1 MGKEFRRD
9 VNYYK
14 VLQVDPEADP
24 LIIKNAYY
32 TILNQLK
39 CHPDKGGDLEKAKLI
54 NEAYHILSSAE
65 LREEYDR
72 FLEELVEIK
81 HSLSFGHP
89 GAARVVE
96 RQRYP
101 QGYRRSFL
109 EELFLGDEFYG
120 DWLNEFFGMEGEH
133 EYQAGTQSWTPPVN
147 ICWAGDNFIIKIEL
161 PGVRWE
167 DIHIQFEGGILTIY
181 GEKMEEHQHWVKLE
195 FQYGRFRRSFQLPDQ
210 VMPDKIN
217 ASLKDGILE
226 VTIPIKEKN
235 KGRIIPINQL

>member
-14 VLQVDPEADP
+14 ILQVDPGADP

-72 FLEELVEIK
+72 FLQESEEIK
-81 HSLSFGHP
+81 YSRSFEHP
-89 GAARVVE
+89 YAVRVVE
-96 RQRYP
+96 RQRYR

-109 EELFLGDEFYG
+109 EELFFGNEFCG
-120 DWLNEFFGMEGEH
+120 DWLNEFFGMEGEQ
-133 EYQAGTQSWTPPVN
+133 EYQTGGQSWNPPVN
-147 ICWAGDNFIIKIEL
+147 IFWAGNNFIIKIEL
-161 PGVRWE
+161 PGVKWE
-167 DIHIQFEGGILTIY
+167 DIHIQFEGSILTIY
-181 GEKMEEHQHWVKLE
+181 GEKIEEHHQWVKLE
-195 FQYGRFRRSFQLPDQ
+195 FQYGRFRRSFQLPEQ
-210 VMPDKIN
+210 VKPDKIN
-217 ASLKDGILE
+217 ASLRDGILE
-226 VTIPIKEKN
+226 VTIPIKEKDR
-235 KGRIIPINQL
+235 GRIIPINQL

>member
-14 VLQVDPEADP
+14 ILQVDPGADP

-54 NEAYHILSSAE
+54 NEAYHILSSTE

-72 FLEELVEIK
+72 FLRESEEIK
-81 HSLSFGHP
+81 HFQSFEHP
-89 GAARVVE
+89 YAVRVVE
-96 RQRYP
+96 RQRYR

-109 EELFLGDEFYG
+109 EELFSGNEFY
-120 DWLNEFFGMEGEH
+120 DHWLNDFFGMEGEY
-133 EYQAGTQSWTPPVN
+133 EYQAGDQSWTPPVN
-147 ICWAGDNFIIKIEL
+147 IYRAGDNFIIKMEL

-167 DIHIQFEGGILTIY
+167 DIHIQLAGGILTIS
-181 GEKMEEHQHWVKLE
+181 GEKIEEHQQWTRLE
-195 FQYGRFRRSFQLPDQ
+195 FQYGGFRRSFQLPDQ

-217 ASLKDGILE
+217 ASLREGILE
-226 VTIPIKEKN
+226 VTVPIREKHR
-235 KGRIIPINQL
+235 GRIIPISQL

>member
-14 VLQVDPEADP
+14 ILQVDPGADP

-39 CHPDKGGDLEKAKLI
+39 CHPDKGGDLENAKLI
-54 NEAYHILSSAE
+54 NEAYHILSSVE

-72 FLEELVEIK
+72 FWQESEENK
-81 HSLSFGHP
+81 YSRSFEHP
-89 GAARVVE
+89 YAVRVVE
-96 RQRYP
+96 RQRYR

-120 DWLNEFFGMEGEH
+120 DWLNEFFGMEGEQ
-133 EYQAGTQSWTPPVN
+133 EYQAGGQSWNPPVN
-147 ICWAGDNFIIKIEL
+147 IFWAGNTFIIKIEL

-167 DIHIQFEGGILTIY
+167 DIHIQIEGGILTIY
-181 GEKMEEHQHWVKLE
+181 GEKIEEHHQWVKLE
-195 FQYGRFRRSFQLPDQ
+195 FQYGRFRRSFQLPEQ
-210 VMPDKIN
+210 VKPDKIN
-217 ASLKDGILE
+217 ASLRDGILE
-226 VTIPIKEKN
+226 VTIPIKEKDR
-235 KGRIIPINQL
+235 GRIIPINQL

>member
-1 MGKEFRRD
+1 MGKEFRKD

-14 VLQVDPEADP
+14 ILQVDPGADP

-72 FLEELVEIK
+72 FLQESEEIK
-81 HSLSFGHP
+81 YSRSFEHP
-89 GAARVVE
+89 YAVRVVE
-96 RQRYP
+96 RQRYR

-109 EELFLGDEFYG
+109 EELFLGNEFYG
-120 DWLNEFFGMEGEH
+120 DWLNEFFGMEGEQ
-133 EYQAGTQSWTPPVN
+133 EYQTGSQSWNPAVN
-147 ICWAGDNFIIKIEL
+147 IFWAGNNFIIKIEL
-161 PGVRWE
+161 PGVKWE

-181 GEKMEEHQHWVKLE
+181 GEKIEEHQHWVKLE
-195 FQYGRFRRSFQLPDQ
+195 FQYGRFRRSFQLPEQ
-210 VMPDKIN
+210 VKPDKIN
-217 ASLKDGILE
+217 ASLRDGILE
-226 VTIPIKEKN
+226 VTIPIREKN
-235 KGRIIPINQL
+235 RGRIIPINQL

>member
-1 MGKEFRRD
+1 MGKEFRKD

-39 CHPDKGGDLEKAKLI
+39 CHPDKGGDLENAKLI

-72 FLEELVEIK
+72 FLRESVEIK
-81 HSLSFGHP
+81 RSPSFTHP
-89 GAARVVE
+89 DVARVVE
-96 RQRYP
+96 RQRYR
-101 QGYRRSFL
+101 QEYRRSFL
-109 EELFLGDEFYG
+109 EELFSRNEFY
-120 DWLNEFFGMEGEH
+120 DEWLSEFFGMEGEQ
-133 EYQAGTQSWTPPVN
+133 EYQPGTQSWTPPVN
-147 ICWAGDNFIIKIEL
+147 IFWAGDNFIIKIEL

-167 DIHIQFEGGILTIY
+167 DIHIQIEGGILTIY

-195 FQYGRFRRSFQLPDQ
+195 FQYGRFSRSFQLPDR
-210 VMPDKIN
+210 VMQDKIN
-217 ASLKDGILE
+217 ASLRDGILE

-235 KGRIIPINQL
+235 KGRIIPITQL

>member
-1 MGKEFRRD
+1 MEKEFRRD

-14 VLQVDPEADP
+14 VLQVDPGADP

-72 FLEELVEIK
+72 FWRESAEIK
-81 HSLSFGHP
+81 YSRSFEHP
-89 GAARVVE
+89 YAVRVVE
-96 RQRYP
+96 RQRYR

-109 EELFLGDEFYG
+109 EELFLGNEFCG
-120 DWLNEFFGMEGEH
+120 DWLNEFFGMEGEQ
-133 EYQAGTQSWTPPVN
+133 EYQAGSQSWNPPVN
-147 ICWAGDNFIIKIEL
+147 ISWAGNNFIIKIEL
-161 PGVRWE
+161 PGVKWE

-181 GEKMEEHQHWVKLE
+181 GEKIEEHQHWVKLE
-195 FQYGRFRRSFQLPDQ
+195 FQYGRFRRSFQLPEQ
-210 VMPDKIN
+210 VKPDKIN
-217 ASLKDGILE
+217 ASLRDGILE
-226 VTIPIKEKN
+226 VRIPIREKN
-235 KGRIIPINQL
+235 RGRIIPINQL